1 MKESARPMNEP
12 TRDDGSD
19 IGPEV
24 AVDGAPRTD
33 SNAGSTSDNDDM
45 QSRLVEAEDRWKRSA
60 AEFQNYRRRAE
71 QERQGLL
78 RAANAGLIV
87 ELLPVLDDLERAL
100 ANAPADDAETEWV
113 KGTRLVERKFRQILE
128 RQGVTPIDAVGATFD
143 PKLHEAIGG
152 SGDTVTEEFQR
163 GYTLHDRVLRPSM
176 VMVGP
181 AAEPAAQA

>member
-1 MKESARPMNEP
+1 MSEAMKDLQNGIDEEAAAEEATQTES
-12 TRDDGSD
+12 
-19 IGPEV
+19 
-24 AVDGAPRTD
+24 GAETASPD
-33 SNAGSTSDNDDM
+33 DDM
-45 QSRLVEAEDRWKRSA
+45 KSRLMEAEDRWKRSA

-78 RAANAGLIV
+78 RAANAGLII

-100 ANAPADDAETEWV
+100 ASAPAGDAETEWV

-152 SGDTVTEEFQR
+152 SGDTVAEEYQR

-181 AAEPAAQA
+181 AAEPATDA